1 MLDKKFLVLAALLV
15 LGLATLGSAQ
25 IRSESHNIN
34 FTIGN
39 IFVLDVDNAGASTD
53 VGITIS
59 DPVNP
64 GAQPAVAYTNNVNY
78 LNYTSVVENAK
89 THKISAKLT
98 DTLPGVAIHVI
109 ATAPTSGYGSKG
121 TSGGLLTLS
130 KTDQT
135 VISAIGSCWTGI
147 GGSDGALLTYSITF
161 DDANFANLLKANPV
175 EVVTYTI
182 SD

>member
-1 MLDKKFLVLAALLV
+1 MFDKKVVLSVALLV
-15 LGLATLGSAQ
+15 LGLATFGSAQ

-39 IFVLDVDNAGASTD
+39 IFVLDVDNAGTNTD
-53 VGITIS
+53 VNFTVS

-64 GAQPAVAYTNNVNY
+64 GAQPAVAVTNNVNY
-78 LNYTSVVENAK
+78 LNYTSVVQNTK

-98 DTLPGVAIHVI
+98 DTLPGVNIHI
-109 ATAPTSGYGSKG
+109 TATAPATGYGSKG
-121 TSGGLLTLS
+121 TSNGSLTLT
-130 KTDQT
+130 KTDQA
-135 VISAIGSCWTGI
+135 VISGIGSCWTGT
-147 GGSDGALLTYSITF
+147 GGTEGALLTYSITF
-161 DDANFANLLKANPV
+161 DDNNFASLLSATPV